1 MKKLSERI
9 QDACNSA
16 LHDACVSPLAEG
28 TKIVKTQNLTIQ
40 KTRAIQREVIRF
52 CELTHTAYLELP
64 AWWKIIPDKDYEIVI
79 TAQRVFFSGN
89 YTMCISW
96 YLR

>member
-9 QDACNSA
+9 HEVCNST
-16 LHDACVSPLAEG
+16 LHDACIRPLAEG
-28 TKIVKTQNLTIQ
+28 TKAVKVQNLTIA
-40 KTRAIQREVIRF
+40 KIRSIQREVIRF

-64 AWWKIIPDKDYEIVI
+64 AWWKIIPEKDYEIVI
-79 TAQRVFFSGN
+79 TAQRVYFSGN
-89 YTMCISW
+89 FTMCISW